1 MRRILPLLIISLF
14 LACGDG
20 DGGGDGDGM
29 MGPTTPNVAG
39 TWSYSIS
46 SLSGGGT
53 TCFASG
59 TTMNLFTQSEMTFTG
74 TYSGGF
80 FICGFVE
87 LFVADGTVRNGSVT
101 SDSVV
106 SFDLGLSAWHNS
118 GTISGDSMSGAVTV
132 PVDLGPP
139 VGRVTMSGTFAGIRQ

>member
-39 TWSYSIS
+39 TWSYGIS

-59 TTMNLFTQSEMTFTG
+59 TTMNLINQSEMTFTG

-87 LFVADGTVRNGSVT
+87 LFVADGTVRNGSIT
-101 SDSVV
+101 SDSAV

-118 GTISGDSMSGAVTV
+118 GTISGDSMSGTVTV

-139 VGRVTMSGTFAGIRQ
+139 VGRITMSGTFAGIRQ

>member
-1 MRRILPLLIISLF
+1 MRRVLPLLIISLF

-20 DGGGDGDGM
+20 DSGGDGDGM

-59 TTMNLFTQSEMTFTG
+59 TTMILINQSEMTFTG

-118 GTISGDSMSGAVTV
+118 GTISGDSMSGTVTV

-139 VGRVTMSGTFAGIRQ
+139 VGRITMSGTFAGIRQ